1 MSYILDALQRAHAQ
15 RQLGEVP
22 GLHTPPPLPIP
33 PASATQPPQP
43 SAPRYAWGA
52 GVALLALLAAG
63 LLTSAHW
70 WPLATP
76 GPQAA
81 TTAPVNGQVATAPPT
96 ATSQTTGVPA
106 AVVPAA
112 AATPPTV
119 PSPPTAP
126 STPTAGLPKPTV
138 VAPAPKQE
146 PQPSAQA
153 PAPSPAPAPVQAQA
167 AEAENGMNTTRGSTT
182 AAPAT
187 SPTTP
192 PTVAAWPLLGDL
204 APSLRAEVPPLT
216 ITGAVYASNPSQ
228 RLLIVNNQVLTEG
241 ATVAPGVTLEE
252 IQPQQSVFSTRGQR
266 FRLPH

>member
-1 MSYILDALQRAHAQ
+1 M
-15 RQLGEVP
+15 
-22 GLHTPPPLPIP
+22 
-33 PASATQPPQP
+33 
-43 SAPRYAWGA
+43 
-52 GVALLALLAAG
+52 
-63 LLTSAHW
+63 
-70 WPLATP
+70 
-76 GPQAA
+76 
-81 TTAPVNGQVATAPPT
+81 
-96 ATSQTTGVPA
+96 
-106 AVVPAA
+106 
-112 AATPPTV
+112 
-119 PSPPTAP
+119 
-126 STPTAGLPKPTV
+126 K
-138 VAPAPKQE
+138 
-146 PQPSAQA
+146 
-153 PAPSPAPAPVQAQA
+153 
-167 AEAENGMNTTRGSTT
+167 TTRGSTT